1 MVLKKTIGV
10 GQSGGPT
17 SVINDTLAGVI
28 YEAQIREIR
37 VIGLKNGLEG
47 GGLNPC
53 IEGNLVDLS
62 VINPYFLR
70 GIPGAY
76 LGTTRLRLKKDKKE
90 DVEKIFEAKKNLDKL
105 IDALIYIGGND
116 SADTLLLYE
125 NGIHVEKTEDN
136 DLMENDHT
144 SGWGSASLANS
155 ELIRALTPD
164 VGGFNPRTNFQG
176 KEVYSTAPVVV
187 YQTQGRDSGWLV
199 YGCAFAKINH
209 AGDVIENASP
219 HIFLNKE
226 NKYDK
231 NELLNEVE
239 NLLIKQGFAFIVCG
253 EELMDKEGRILSKV
267 YGIEDSKD
275 ESGHAEHS
283 RSGSFN
289 YADFIA
295 SEIKKGLQRDVNVI
309 NGYMKLKETP
319 ITPHHIQRTF
329 KRSYVDAQEA
339 FNAGRE
345 AVKAF
350 DEEDIGISIALK
362 RFGDSYNIQPT
373 RINLTDVVGKVRKVD
388 GKYLGGLKGPKEKF
402 YGDFLP
408 LIGGP
413 LSMTHYVGPDLY
425 PIKENHKI

>member
-1 MVLKKTIGV
+1 MAGKKTIGV

-17 SVINDTLAGVI
+17 SVINDTLAGVL
-28 YEAQIREIR
+28 YEAQQRGIR
-37 VIGLKNGLEG
+37 VIGLRNGLEG
-47 GGLNPC
+47 GGLNSS
-53 IEGNLVDLS
+53 IKGNLIDLS
-62 VINPYFLR
+62 NVNPYFLR

-76 LGTTRLRLKKDKKE
+76 LGTTRLRFKKDRKE
-90 DVEKIFEAKKNLDKL
+90 DTERIFKAKQNLDKL
-105 IDALIYIGGND
+105 IDVLIYIGGND

-125 NGIHVEKTEDN
+125 KGIHVEKTEDN

-164 VGGFNPRTNFQG
+164 VSGFNPRTNFQG
-176 KEVYSTAPVVV
+176 REIYSTAPVIV
-187 YQTQGRDSGWLV
+187 YQTQGRDTGWLV
-199 YGCAFAKINH
+199 YGCAFAKVNH
-209 AGDVIENASP
+209 ASDVIENASP

-231 NELLNEVE
+231 NELLSEVE

-253 EELMDKEGRILSKV
+253 EELLDKEGKILSESF
-267 YGIEDSKD
+267 GIRNRKD

-295 SEIKKGLQRDVNVI
+295 SEIKKGLEREVHII

-339 FNAGRE
+339 FYAGRE
-345 AVKAF
+345 SVSAF
-350 DEEDIGISIALK
+350 DDGDIGISIALK
-362 RFGDSYNIQPT
+362 RYGDSYNIQPA
-373 RINLTDVVGKVRKVD
+373 RINLKDIAGKVRKVD
-388 GKYLGGLKGPKEKF
+388 EKYLGGLKGPKEKF
-402 YGDFLP
+402 YEDFLP
-408 LIGGP
+408 LIGGS
-413 LSMTHYVGPDLY
+413 LSMTHYVGPDLI
-425 PIKENHKI
+425 PISENYKT